1 MNKKT
6 FFLLLLMTSLFACN
20 SKKKKESNLPT
31 LVISD
36 WDRNKDINISDIC
49 DTLMYIPLETT
60 DESLLKSVN
69 WIKMSKTR
77 IYVADNN
84 IGLKV
89 FSLKGKFLFKI
100 ADKGKGPGEFGEF
113 TSFDINEKDEILVND
128 NRNQKLIFYSN
139 NGAFLKE
146 VRTGVINGDICWF
159 DNKIIVK
166 SMGDD
171 DYNLVVY
178 NNKFELL
185 NNYLPRKLDMLS
197 VDHGGLQYFFKNED
211 SEVYFTYILNYNVY
225 TLKQNG
231 EMEKHLKI
239 DFKELNCPD
248 DFCGEYDYKDRMAAY
263 AKHNEIWKSRYVRS
277 ITNFIETERI
287 RFFMFGVNS
296 KPWFYIEDMRTNKSQ
311 IGLFPYNDIDNM
323 DLFGSYFVDGER
335 VIFNIEPFR
344 LRERTDKIRKK
355 LGELEWKK
363 YLEKRP
369 HLASVLKNMKEDDNP
384 ILIMGRFK

>member
-1 MNKKT
+1 MNKKA

-20 SKKKKESNLPT
+20 NKEKTESNLPT

-36 WDRNKDINISDIC
+36 WDRNKDLNISDIC
-49 DTLMYIPLETT
+49 DTLIYIPLETT
-60 DESLLKSVN
+60 DESPVISAN
-69 WIKMSKTR
+69 WMKMSKTR
-77 IYVADNN
+77 IYIADYN

-100 ADKGKGPGEFGEF
+100 ANKGKGPGEFGEF

-139 NGAFLKE
+139 NGEFLKE
-146 VRTGVINGDICWF
+146 VRTGVINGEICWF

-166 SMGDD
+166 SIGDD
-171 DYNLVVY
+171 EYNFVVY
-178 NNKFELL
+178 NNEFELL

-197 VDHGGLQYFFKNED
+197 VDYGGCQYFFKNGN
-211 SEVYFTYILNYNVY
+211 SEMYFTYILNYNVY
-225 TLKQNG
+225 ALKQNG

-239 DFKELNCPD
+239 DFKELNCPV
-248 DFCGEYDYKDRMAAY
+248 DFCGEYDYKNRMAISAQHSKIGDSKY
-263 AKHNEIWKSRYVRS
+263 IRAISSFVES
-277 ITNFIETERI
+277 ERI
-287 RFFMFGVNS
+287 RFFEFDVNNRY
-296 KPWFYIEDMRTNKSQ
+296 WFYVENMRTNKYQ
-311 IGLFPYNDIDNM
+311 IGYPYNDIDDMN
-323 DLFGSYFVDGER
+323 LFGSHFVDGER
-335 VIFNIEPFR
+335 VVFNVEPFR